1 MINLLPP
8 ERGARLR
15 FSHQNAYLR
24 RWLGIFVLAAAGLI
38 FILGFGWIYIDQQN
52 KNLNRNLEVTKQ
64 QLQDQDLAGTQKKA
78 KDISTNIKIINQVL
92 SREIRFSD
100 LISQIGSVMPPNTI
114 LSGLTLGKV
123 DGGIDLSASARDYTS
138 ATQIAVNLG
147 DPKNNIFDKVDI
159 VNINCP
165 AASINSYPCSAS
177 FRALFSKT
185 TQSKFLNVP
194 GAQP

>member
-8 ERGARLR
+8 ELVARLR
-15 FSHQNAYLR
+15 FSHQNASLR
-24 RWLGIFVLAAAGLI
+24 RWLGIFVLATIGLI

-52 KNLNRNLEVTKQ
+52 KNLNRNLEVTKS
-64 QLQDQDLAGTQKKA
+64 QLQAQDLDGTQKKA
-78 KDISTNIKIINQVL
+78 KDISGNIKVINQVL

-100 LISQIGSVMPPNTI
+100 LISQIGSVMPPGAI
-114 LSGLTLGKV
+114 LSSLTLSKV
-123 DGGIDLSASARDYTS
+123 DGGLDLSASAKNYTS
-138 ATQIAVNLG
+138 ATQIAVNLS
-147 DPKNNIFDKVDI
+147 DPKNEIFDKVDI

-165 AASINSYPCSAS
+165 ADSSNFYPCSAS

-194 GAQP
+194 GAAQ

>member
-8 ERGARLR
+8 ELVARLR
-15 FSHQNAYLR
+15 FSHQNAALR
-24 RWLGIFVLAAAGLI
+24 RWLGIFVLATIGLI

-52 KNLNRNLEVTKQ
+52 KNLNRNLEVTKL
-64 QLQDQDLAGTQKKA
+64 QLQAQDLDGTQKKA
-78 KDISTNIKIINQVL
+78 KDISGNIKVINQVL

-100 LISQIGSVMPPNTI
+100 LISQIGSVMPPGAI
-114 LSGLTLGKV
+114 LSSLTLNKV
-123 DGGIDLSASARDYTS
+123 DGGLDLSASAKDYTS
-138 ATQIAVNLG
+138 ATQIAVNLS
-147 DPKNNIFDKVDI
+147 DPKNEIFDKVDI

-165 AASINSYPCSAS
+165 ADSNNFYPCSAS

-194 GAQP
+194 GASQ